1 MNFYQSLWRTIVV
14 STIIGLTAPSAVG
27 YLFNFIGPYG
37 GIAEQEWLDNC
48 IAHLR
53 IMRAE
58 CDDPELQGILDYTIQ
73 RYNRIGPGDVAVVRL
88 WQCPYCAEAIARNDP
103 LVPGITVD
111 IDLLKYSIHDGAIT
125 VVHEALH
132 DYYPYVGHDH
142 ITPREQRLEQLY
154 DRIRLAHRNWPY
166 WEK

>member
-1 MNFYQSLWRTIVV
+1 MNFYQRLWRVIVL
-14 STIIGLTAPSAVG
+14 STIIGLIAPSAMG

-37 GIAEQEWLDNC
+37 GITEQDWLDDC

-53 IMRAE
+53 ILRAD

-73 RYNRIGPGDVAVVRL
+73 RYHRIGPGDVAVVRL
-88 WQCPYCAEAIARNDP
+88 WQCPYNTEAIARNDP

-111 IDLLKYSIHDGAIT
+111 IDLLQYPTHDGAIT

-132 DYYPYVGHDH
+132 DYFPYIGHAH
-142 ITPREQRLEQLY
+142 ITPREEKLEQLY
-154 DRIRLAHRNWPY
+154 EHVRRSHRNRSY
-166 WEK
+166 